1 MLEFWII
8 MWCARILLT
17 ALFAVWLGGTSAAQ
31 SAVPGEEHCVVNVRT
46 DDRLNVLAQPSDSA
60 TIAARKRYADC
71 GIVVTGACRGVW
83 CPVED
88 GHSKGWVNRR
98 FISMVS
104 PALYCVTGV
113 ALGDTLNLRAWPSAH
128 SRVLVQLPRH
138 QCEIA
143 FLPYSTRGWQKIR
156 VSGRQGWVDRR
167 YLSGQ

>member
-1 MLEFWII
+1 MI

-17 ALFAVWLGGTSAAQ
+17 GLAAVWLGGTSAGQ
-31 SAVPGEEHCVVNVRT
+31 SAAPGEEHCVVNVRT
-46 DDRLNVLAQPSDSA
+46 DDRLNVRAQPTHSS
-60 TIAARKRYADC
+60 IIVARKRYGDC
-71 GIVVTGACRGVW
+71 GIVVTGECRGAW

-88 GHSKGWVNRR
+88 GHSKGWVHRR

-113 ALGDTLNLRAWPSAH
+113 APGDALNLRAWPSVQ
-128 SRVLVQLPRH
+128 SRVLVRLPPH

-156 VSGRQGWVDRR
+156 VDGRQGWVDRG
-167 YLSGQ
+167 YVSGQ